1 MKENAKWMDSIEG
14 KTTQLTNAMQTLW
27 NDTLSSDVI
36 KYFLDLALGI
46 TTVVDKVGLLGTTL
60 AGIMVYLA
68 AFKKITP
75 AGLFKDISMQVKN
88 YNAAISQLQTLK
100 SVTGATSGMSMT
112 AFSAGPVQAYAA
124 AVSSLTAKQQASALA
139 TAGLTK
145 AQIAQVMSLNGVKD
159 ATIQQIL
166 GEQQL
171 AASKQATAA
180 ITAEEA
186 AAMWA
191 NNELKLS
198 EAAATWLVDEAT
210 GALTR
215 EKILS
220 AVASGALKDATV
232 EDIAALLSLVGASNT
247 AKFSLQGLWGVMKA
261 NSIGWIMMA
270 VTTVTSIVTA
280 IKRKKDEAIQAAN
293 QTISKYQEEAKTLQE
308 QKATIDELSKSY
320 SSLSSGVDVNTNKNT
335 NLSTSAYQEYLDT
348 CNEIADM
355 YPELVIGFDAQGN
368 AILSLKGNVDQLTE
382 AYNNA
387 AQAAR
392 QQLIAGSKGVFDLF
406 KDTYNKDTYGW
417 DPEASLSTQLKI
429 ATQLQEVLATGDV
442 NQVQTVYDKLYDTDM
457 DMLYATLEA
466 AGINLKDFRDV
477 WGNVK
482 PDNFRQISGQL
493 LSLIQ
498 STTTKINAETSK
510 VKSLLDA
517 YLGEDLNYATL
528 DDETKNTVDGII
540 SNLNA
545 EFLHGFD
552 SSADLWNW
560 IKTNVVDPFSDPSIG
575 KDISKNI
582 SDIFDLQSQFKSG
595 EIDLGSYQEQI
606 LSLVNIIRNSG
617 LNEKLQDQILQMF
630 DIDLENMGSIG
641 SEIDQMLTYAQSIV
655 DEATKNKVLQL
666 SYSDLQI
673 INSEQFEVP
682 NGVILSWDELQ
693 AKIKETKIV
702 MTEDFTTDNFA
713 NYTESINAIQE
724 SISTYQEALE
734 KLDSGTFTMSDFI
747 ELIEEFP
754 DLAKGVDVSSK
765 SFNGLSQNL
774 RKAMRSSPDDLVNEL
789 ENLKKQLIAAGKS
802 TTYIDQL
809 IDSIESMPEDAVRSM
824 TDEYIT
830 LADAMNEAKVTQNE
844 LQAAMEENPNEGY
857 ETRGEAIEKM
867 ISLMEKGIIGSESE
881 LWSIAEAYGFTYDSA
896 KSINE
901 NADALASFIAVRQRW
916 YKTDDDG
923 NYTFEGT
930 ENFIK
935 DVEKVIDSNSQAA
948 SELKNLGVE
957 WSYIDGALN
966 IDFNNADWD
975 EVVRV
980 LSTTEELAGL
990 TSEEF
995 ADMMVQIGQFF
1006 GIDWQDANDLA
1017 TYLNNINDG
1026 TESLSEN
1033 FDLAKN
1039 AVASFLK
1046 SEGYSTDLLEL
1057 NVDDEE
1063 FKALPEDIQKVL
1075 EEYYELKQKFE
1086 SDPLSISWQLDK
1098 DSETNLEKG
1107 LTEESL
1113 SSLSQL
1119 GTIAHDTDTGV
1130 SWASI
1135 EDLIKKAD
1143 EAGMDVK
1150 NLRVQLDELVAAGKL
1165 INLNI
1170 TETDPLGLQSMQS
1183 DAETTITYLEA
1194 MGIKIREWSGAF
1206 TIDLPSFIDLMVAA
1220 GWSSERISAYISELN
1235 GNGYTFTFTTEEN
1248 KVETLDVNTQEGQAK
1263 VDELVTTSDTLTD
1276 TEILTVNINGTAE
1289 GALKA
1294 MKANLASMTSTDH
1307 KISIYQTTYKNTVDN
1322 GSGSV
1327 NSTAHA
1333 SGTAHANGSWG
1344 APRTE
1349 TALVG
1354 ELGPEL
1360 LVRGNRWTTIGEN
1373 GTEFTQIKKGDI
1385 IFNH

>member
-1 MKENAKWMDSIEG
+1 MKENAKWLDSIEG
-14 KTTQLTNAMQTLW
+14 KTTTLKNSMQTLW
-27 NDTLSSDVI
+27 NDTLSSSTI
-36 KYFLDLALGI
+36 KFFLDLANAI
-46 TTVVDKVGLLGTTL
+46 VKVADAFGLLPTAVG
-60 AGIMVYLA
+60 
-68 AFKKITP
+68 
-75 AGLFKDISMQVKN
+75 
-88 YNAAISQLQTLK
+88 
-100 SVTGATSGMSMT
+100 
-112 AFSAGPVQAYAA
+112 AFSAYKFAAKGLKDAFDSTRVTTKTLKQQLSEFLTAQNNAAKVASETATASREVAAARTEEATATTAANAATTNGVAANTANAEATTTKAQASSAA
-124 AVSSLTAKQQASALA
+124 AVSKTEEATSDQIEGQMSLFNADSNQQEAIVSNTVTDAKAGEATQLYA
-139 TAGLTK
+139 TADADQIEGQMSLFNADSNQQEVAGKGTGSGVTKNLGNSVGIFDLITKGATK
-145 AQIAQVMSLNGVKD
+145 A
-159 ATIQQIL
+159 
-166 GEQQL
+166 
-171 AASKQATAA
+171 ATAVKA
-180 ITAEEA
+180 LGLAFGKAALIMLALKAVTWVFGKIKDIIKEAFPTTEELIEK
-186 AAMWA
+186 W
-191 NNELKLS
+191 NESKKKVEEISSELENVQSRINELKAQGVLS
-198 EAAATWLVDEAT
+198 FTDKQELEQ
-210 GALTR
+210 LR
-215 EKILS
+215 
-220 AVASGALKDATV
+220 
-232 EDIAALLSLVGASNT
+232 
-247 AKFSLQGLWGVMKA
+247 
-261 NSIGWIMMA
+261 
-270 VTTVTSIVTA
+270 
-280 IKRKKDEAIQAAN
+280 
-293 QTISKYQEEAKTLQE
+293 QTN
-308 QKATIDELSKSY
+308 DELERRLRLEQQSENEAGRQAKAAIEKDY
-320 SSLSSGVDVNTNKNT
+320 EKEFIKPYIRTNR
-335 NLSTSAYQEYLDT
+335 D
-348 CNEIADM
+348 EI
-355 YPELVIGFDAQGN
+355 
-368 AILSLKGNVDQLTE
+368 

-387 AQAAR
+387 RIITDAINQYTSGFLSESNISDVQATVLQTYVPEVYNYITSSVWGELDSTAQTAIWDVYDKYNNTLQNLDFLNNPDDYVKGSDYIDQAI
-392 QQLIAGSKGVFDLF
+392 QKIKEYKNELYDANGQLRDGLDDEYVVQISTNIDDLET
-406 KDTYNKDTYGW
+406 DLASTATELYQYIDDYG
-417 DPEASLSTQLKI
+417 
-429 ATQLQEVLATGDV
+429 GDV
-442 NQVQTVYDKLYDTDM
+442 ND
-457 DMLYATLEA
+457 E
-466 AGINLKDFRDV
+466 F
-477 WGNVK
+477 VK
-482 PDNFRQISGQL
+482 QL
-493 LSLIQ
+493 QSLIDQ
-498 STTTKINAETSK
+498 
-510 VKSLLDA
+510 
-517 YLGEDLNYATL
+517 
-528 DDETKNTVDGII
+528 
-540 SNLNA
+540 
-545 EFLHGFD
+545 
-552 SSADLWNW
+552 
-560 IKTNVVDPFSDPSIG
+560 
-575 KDISKNI
+575 
-582 SDIFDLQSQFKSG
+582 
-595 EIDLGSYQEQI
+595 IDLAINPINFYNDKFDEIFGKYSDEKRELYELAEQGKLTADVLNGTKYTPLMSELNKLGVTAQDVADHIDALSEMEISQVVHPTFNIRDYAEDIDSIQEKMSDYQSA
-606 LSLVNIIRNSG
+606 LSS
-617 LNEKLQDQILQMF
+617 LNEG
-630 DIDLENMGSIG
+630 N
-641 SEIDQMLTYAQSIV
+641 
-655 DEATKNKVLQL
+655 
-666 SYSDLQI
+666 
-673 INSEQFEVP
+673 
-682 NGVILSWDELQ
+682 
-693 AKIKETKIV
+693 
-702 MTEDFTTDNFA
+702 FT
-713 NYTESINAIQE
+713 Q
-724 SISTYQEALE
+724 
-734 KLDSGTFTMSDFI
+734 SDFI
-747 ELIEEFP
+747 DLIQKYP
-754 DLAKGVDVSSK
+754 DLAKGVDVASK
-765 SFNGLSQNL
+765 SFKGLDRNI
-774 RKAMRSSPDDLVNEL
+774 RKAMRSAPDDLIND
-789 ENLKKQLIAAGKS
+789 LKSLRDQLVKTGES
-802 TTYIDQL
+802 TESIDQL

-1119 GTIAHDTDTGV
+1119 GTIAYDTDTGV